1 MKILKKSLSI
11 LLVLTMLLSCFG
23 SASAANVMTKEQW
36 DKYWSDTDEISA
48 AVTMFPGDNETERY
62 VAWYSDNAEG
72 YVELTSA
79 KGTEKIDAQAKQTA
93 QGDYRLGAVLKELE
107 EGEYTYKCVSGD
119 FTSDSYTFSV
129 EAGNDFTALFV
140 TDIHVSQ
147 DKNDSPVDTSGET
160 AFRYNQTLEAAYNKA
175 LSQGNT
181 LDLIVSAG
189 DQASGGYRKEFVG
202 LSSPSYM
209 KSIPFAISVGNHD
222 RKSVDYKYY
231 TFLPNETD
239 NTFRSYIG
247 TDYYFTQGNALF
259 LVYDSNNSS
268 MHGHYDFTKEAVEAN
283 PDAKWII
290 AVMHHDLYGGREP
303 ELDTENALLK
313 LLWTPIFD
321 KFGIDLCLYGHSHFH
336 TISNVIHNNKTVESL
351 VGKDSVTDPKGTIYM
366 ATGSIN
372 NTADPTREDGSE
384 HPLGENAAHSYLA
397 EDAMYSLL
405 QFSDDS
411 LAIKCYTVDGDEE
424 FDSLTI
430 TKTTQKGGH
439 KYNSSKFFL
448 LPLIFF
454 VSRIVN
460 VINNIDMYERYVDQG
475 YDVSLGEGLVGTK
488 LFG

>member
-1 MKILKKSLSI
+1 MKLFKKSLSI
-11 LLVLTMLLSCFG
+11 LLVLSMLFTCLG
-23 SASAANVMTKEQW
+23 SASAANLTTREQW
-36 DKYWSDTDEISA
+36 DKYWSDSEEINA
-48 AVTMFPGDNETERY
+48 AVTMFPGNDGSERY
-62 VAWYSDNAEG
+62 IAWYSESAEG

-79 KGTEKIDAQAKQTA
+79 EGTTKITAQANQTA
-93 QGDYRLGAVLKELE
+93 QGDYRLGAVLSNLK

-119 FTSDSYTFSV
+119 YTSDSYSFRV
-129 EAGNDFTALFV
+129 EPDDSFTALFV

-147 DKNDSPVDTSGET
+147 DKHDSPDDTTSET
-160 AFRYNQTLEAAYNKA
+160 AYRYNQTLEAAYNKA
-175 LSQGNT
+175 LSQGNS

-202 LSSPSYM
+202 LSAPGYM
-209 KSIPFAISVGNHD
+209 KSIPFSISVGNHD

-247 TDYYFTQGNALF
+247 TDYYFTQGDALF
-259 LVYDSNNSS
+259 LIYDSNNSS
-268 MHGHYDFTKEAVEAN
+268 MHGHYDFTKDAVEAN

-321 KFGIDLCLYGHSHFH
+321 EFGVDLCLYGHSHFH
-336 TISNVIHNNKTVESL
+336 TISNVIYNNKTVESL
-351 VGKDSVTDPKGTIYM
+351 VGVDKVTDPKGTIYM

-372 NTADPTREDGSE
+372 NTADLTRDDGSE
-384 HPLGENAAHSYLA
+384 HPLGENAAHSYLV

-405 QFSDDS
+405 DFSGDS
-411 LAIKCYTVDGDEE
+411 LSIKSYTIDSDEE

-430 TKTTQKGGH
+430 TKTSPSGGH
-439 KYNSSKFFL
+439 RYKNSKFFL
-448 LPLIFF
+448 MPLIFF

-460 VINNIDMYERYVDQG
+460 VINNIDMYERYKEQG
-475 YDVSLGEGLVGTK
+475 YDISLGEGLVGTK